1 MEDQII
7 KRLWFTFV
15 AVSAFGLLLGLWV
28 LPSGAG
34 NPVGGTGGSGLLIAL
49 VVLVPLCLVTMHR
62 LRKKAF
68 KE

>member
-1 MEDQII
+1 MM
-7 KRLWFTFV
+7 KRLWFTFA
-15 AVSAFGLLLGLWV
+15 AVSGFGLLLGLWV

-49 VVLVPLCLVTMHR
+49 VVLVPLCLLTMHR
-62 LRKKAF
+62 LRRKAF

>member
-28 LPSGAG
+28 LPSGAR

-49 VVLVPLCLVTMHR
+49 VVLVPLCLLTMHR
-62 LRKKAF
+62 LRRKAF

>member
-1 MEDQII
+1 MI
-7 KRLWFTFV
+7 KGLWFTFL
-15 AVSAFGLLLGLWV
+15 ALSAFGLLLGLWV

-34 NPVGGTGGSGLLIAL
+34 NPSDSSGLLIAL

-68 KE
+68 RVE

>member
-1 MEDQII
+1 MV
-7 KRLWFTFV
+7 KRLWFTFA

-34 NPVGGTGGSGLLIAL
+34 NPAGGTGGSGLLIAL
-49 VVLVPLCLVTMHR
+49 SVLVPLCLVAMHR

-68 KE
+68 RE

>member
-1 MEDQII
+1 M

-28 LPSGAG
+28 LPNGAG
-34 NPVGGTGGSGLLIAL
+34 NPVGGTGGSELLIAL
-49 VVLVPLCLVTMHR
+49 VVLVPLCLLTMHR
-62 LRKKAF
+62 LRRKAF